1 MKLSIIIPVLNEAK
15 ALPAT
20 LDCVERLAGQSELIV
35 VDGGS
40 TDASKKIA
48 AAVSRV
54 RLISADRGRARQMN
68 AGADV
73 ACGDWLL
80 FLHADSL
87 LPEDAADEILALDAN
102 SSVQAGCFRHR
113 FSGNNFLLSLISR
126 LHNWRFSRGGII
138 YGDQALFVRRDL
150 FRKIG
155 GYPQVSILEDVQFS
169 EQLVKTTRPIMLDQT
184 VVTDSRKFIQRGVF
198 RCFLEIALILTC
210 HELRL
215 PIKGQG
221 FFRRYDSDELQ

>member
-1 MKLSIIIPVLNEAK
+1 
-15 ALPAT
+15 
-20 LDCVERLAGQSELIV
+20 
-35 VDGGS
+35 
-40 TDASKKIA
+40 
-48 AAVSRV
+48 
-54 RLISADRGRARQMN
+54 MN